1 MAHAALEAAI
11 ALPPDADHAIP
22 ATELAP
28 ALTLAGDLLA
38 LSAGA
43 TEASPAPLLAD
54 SPAAT
59 EPPLAPSDADSAAAT
74 PDLLFALPDADSAA
88 AIHLTLLPMSP
99 PATQATALPPDLACP
114 QVLVA

>member
-1 MAHAALEAAI
+1 MAHAALEAAT
-11 ALPPDADHAIP
+11 APHPDVDHATP

-43 TEASPAPLLAD
+43 TEASPAPPLAD

-59 EPPLAPSDADSAAAT
+59 EPLAPSDADSHAAT
-74 PDLLFALPDADSAA
+74 PDPLSALPLADSAA
-88 AIHLTLLPMSP
+88 ATLPMLLLMSP
-99 PATQATALPPDLACP
+99 PVTPATALPPDLAYQ
-114 QVLVA
+114 QVLAA